1 MAETIL
7 ETIAAYAKV
16 RVAAAKDKCSFNTV
30 RRDAELDNSPRAS
43 FLEALSQPGLSVIAE
58 LKKASPSKGLICP
71 DFENIYLQQAE
82 RYALGG
88 AAAISCLT
96 EPKWFLGKDEFLV
109 QAHRTV
115 ELPILRKDF
124 TVDEYQIY
132 EAKLLGA
139 SAVLLICSLMNG
151 GQLDEYLCLTH
162 EIGLH
167 ALVEAHTDKEVEQAL
182 KAGADIIG
190 VNNRNLKDFTVN
202 PTNSLRLRSM
212 IPAGKIFVA
221 ESGISQASDCD
232 ALKAAGVGAV
242 LIGEALMRSGN
253 AKAMIEEISN
263 R

>member
-7 ETIAAYAKV
+7 ETIATYARE
-16 RVAAAKDKCSFNTV
+16 RVAVSKSKVSYNTV
-30 RRDAELDNSPRAS
+30 RRDAEEAPVTQAS

-71 DFENIYLQQAE
+71 DFEKLYLQQAE
-82 RYALGG
+82 SYAAGG

-96 EPKWFLGKDEFLV
+96 EPKWFLGKDEFLINTHKAV
-109 QAHRTV
+109 P
-115 ELPILRKDF
+115 LPILRKDF

-151 GQLDEYLCLTH
+151 SQLEEYLCLTH

-182 KAGADIIG
+182 KVGANIIG

-202 PTNSLRLRSM
+202 PTNSLRLRNL
-212 IPAGKIFVA
+212 IPEGKIFVA
-221 ESGISQASDCD
+221 ESGITKASDCD

-242 LIGEALMRSGN
+242 LIGEALMR
-253 AKAMIEEISN
+253 AQDPKAMIQQIN
-263 R
+263 C

>member
-7 ETIAAYAKV
+7 ETIAAYARE
-16 RVAAAKDKCSFNTV
+16 RVAVSKSKVSFNTV
-30 RRDAELDNSPRAS
+30 RRDAEEVPVTQAS
-43 FLEALSQPGLSVIAE
+43 FLKALSQPGLSVIAE

-71 DFENIYLQQAE
+71 DFEKLYLQQAE
-82 RYALGG
+82 SYAAGG

-96 EPKWFLGKDEFLV
+96 EPKWFLGRDEFLV
-109 QAHRTV
+109 NAHNAV
-115 ELPILRKDF
+115 DLPILRKDF

-151 GQLDEYLCLTH
+151 SQLEEYLCLTH

-182 KAGADIIG
+182 QAGANIIG

-202 PTNSLRLRSM
+202 PTNSLRLRNM
-212 IPAGKIFVA
+212 IPEGKIFVA
-221 ESGISQASDCD
+221 ESGITKASDCD
-232 ALKAAGVGAV
+232 VLKAAGVGAV
-242 LIGEALMRSGN
+242 LIGEALMR
-253 AKAMIEEISN
+253 AKDPKAMIQQIN
-263 R
+263 G

>member
-7 ETIAAYAKV
+7 ETIAAYARE
-16 RVAAAKDKCSFNTV
+16 RVALA
-30 RRDAELDNSPRAS
+30 RRDYSFTTIRREAEGMDTPPS
-43 FLEALSQPGLSVIAE
+43 FLGALSRPGLSVIAE

-71 DFENIYLQQAE
+71 NFEQLYLKQAE
-82 RYALGG
+82 SYAAGG

-96 EPKWFLGKDEFLV
+96 EPKWFLGRDEFLV
-109 QAHRTV
+109 NVHKAV

-151 GQLDEYLCLTH
+151 SQLDEYLHLTH

-167 ALVEAHTDKEVEQAL
+167 ALVEAHTAQEVEQAL
-182 KAGADIIG
+182 KAGANIIG

-202 PTNSLRLRSM
+202 PTNSLRLRDM
-212 IPAGKIFVA
+212 IPEGKIFVA
-221 ESGISQASDCD
+221 ESGITKPSDCD

-242 LIGEALMRSGN
+242 LIGEALMR
-253 AKAMIEEISN
+253 AADPKAMIQEISK
-263 R
+263 

>member
-7 ETIAAYAKV
+7 ETIAAYARE
-16 RVAAAKDKCSFNTV
+16 RVAVSKSKVSYNTV
-30 RRDAELDNSPRAS
+30 RRDAEDAPVTQAN
-43 FLEALSQPGLSVIAE
+43 FLEALSKPGLSVIAE

-71 DFENIYLQQAE
+71 DFEKLYLQQAE
-82 RYALGG
+82 SYAAGG

-96 EPKWFLGKDEFLV
+96 EPKWFLGRDEFLV
-109 QAHRTV
+109 QAHKAV
-115 ELPILRKDF
+115 ALPILRKDF
-124 TVDEYQIY
+124 TVDDYQIY

-151 GQLDEYLCLTH
+151 SQLDEYLCLTH

-182 KAGADIIG
+182 SVGANIIG

-202 PTNSLRLRSM
+202 PTNSLRLRNL
-212 IPAGKIFVA
+212 IPEGKIFVA
-221 ESGISQASDCD
+221 ESGITQASDCE

-242 LIGEALMRSGN
+242 LIGEALMR
-253 AKAMIEEISN
+253 AKDPKAMIQQIN
-263 R
+263 G

>member
-7 ETIAAYAKV
+7 ETIAAYARE
-16 RVAAAKDKCSFNTV
+16 RVAVSKSKVSFNTV
-30 RRDAELDNSPRAS
+30 RRDAEEAPVTQAS
-43 FLEALSQPGLSVIAE
+43 FLKALSQPGLSVIAE

-71 DFENIYLQQAE
+71 DFEKLYLQQAE
-82 RYALGG
+82 SYAAGG

-96 EPKWFLGKDEFLV
+96 EPKWFLGRDEFLV
-109 QAHRTV
+109 NAHKAV
-115 ELPILRKDF
+115 DLPILRKDF

-139 SAVLLICSLMNG
+139 SAVLLICSLMNSS
-151 GQLDEYLCLTH
+151 QLEEYLCLTH

-182 KAGADIIG
+182 KVGANIIG

-202 PTNSLRLRSM
+202 PTNSLRLRSL
-212 IPAGKIFVA
+212 IPEGKVFVA
-221 ESGISQASDCD
+221 ESGITKPSDCD

-242 LIGEALMRSGN
+242 LIGEALMR
-253 AKAMIEEISN
+253 AKDPKAMIRQIN
-263 R
+263 C

>member
-7 ETIAAYAKV
+7 ETIAAYARE
-16 RVAAAKDKCSFNTV
+16 RVAVSKNKVSFNTV
-30 RRDAELDNSPRAS
+30 RRDAEKASVTQAS
-43 FLEALSQPGLSVIAE
+43 FLAALSQPGLSVIAE

-71 DFENIYLQQAE
+71 DFEKLYLQQAE
-82 RYALGG
+82 SYAAGG

-96 EPKWFLGKDEFLV
+96 EPKWFLGRDEFLV
-109 QAHRTV
+109 NAHKAV
-115 ELPILRKDF
+115 DLPILRKDF

-151 GQLDEYLCLTH
+151 SQLEEYLCLTH
-162 EIGLH
+162 EISLH

-182 KAGADIIG
+182 KVGANIIG

-202 PTNSLRLRSM
+202 PTNSLRLRSL
-212 IPAGKIFVA
+212 IPEGKIFVA
-221 ESGISQASDCD
+221 ESGITQASDCD

-242 LIGEALMRSGN
+242 LIGEALMR
-253 AKAMIEEISN
+253 AKDPQAMIRQIN
-263 R
+263 C